1 MKLLGSLL
9 YTPTMIRFNKGEIA
23 LKRVSTSFNTLEML
37 SGLSSPLSTNS
48 IVSALSANAVSVI
61 RLAQLPWMLEK
72 MLMVSSETVTSPDS
86 S

>member
-1 MKLLGSLL
+1 MKLPGSLL
-9 YTPTMIRFNKGEIA
+9 YTPTMIRCNKGEID

-37 SGLSSPLSTNS
+37 SGLSSPLSANS

-72 MLMVSSETVTSPDS
+72 MLMVSSETVTSPGS
-86 S
+86 

>member
-1 MKLLGSLL
+1 
-9 YTPTMIRFNKGEIA
+9 MIRFNKGEIA

-37 SGLSSPLSTNS
+37 SGLSSPLSANS
-48 IVSALSANAVSVI
+48 IVSALCANAVSVI

-72 MLMVSSETVTSPDS
+72 MLMVSSETVTSPGS